1 MPVLKLAAVFANRRD
16 TQEETGEEHLTFNAI
31 ADPTDHLPFAS
42 LVLSASPKLIA
53 LNEQLCI
60 GLYLVSERAML
71 NRPLDELSHGDLPA
85 SVGIF
90 PVIAKPGLDAL
101 SADTHW
107 REVHGPLALKV
118 HSAMTH
124 YYQLQIVHRFFGP
137 AWHGLAL
144 CCFDSEQALREK
156 MYSSAEGKRQIT
168 QDILTFADTKNSPR
182 KVVAEVAK
190 SESS

>member
-1 MPVLKLAAVFANRRD
+1 MSVLKLAAVFANRRD
-16 TQEETGEEHLTFNAI
+16 AQAKTSEERLTFNAT

-42 LVLSASPKLIA
+42 LVLSAAPDLVS
-53 LNEQLCI
+53 LNEQSCV
-60 GLYLVSERAML
+60 GLYLISERAML
-71 NRPLDELSHGDLPA
+71 NRPLDELSQDDLPA

-90 PVIAKPGLDAL
+90 PMIAKPSLDAL
-101 SADTHW
+101 SADNHW
-107 REVHGPLALKV
+107 REIHGPLALQV

-156 MYSSAEGKRQIT
+156 MYNSAEGKRQIT
-168 QDILTFADTKNSPR
+168 EDILTFADTKNSPR

-190 SESS
+190 SARS